1 MQPVSTQQATL
12 LFVED
17 NVDVLHYLDSQ
28 FNQQYN
34 ILKAQNGK
42 EALSLLE
49 LHKVHLIVSD
59 IMMPQMDGLELCQRI
74 KHSTQWG
81 HLPVILLTGK
91 TLPEQIS
98 EGYNAGADDYI
109 AKPYDIHLLRKRI
122 HNLLK
127 NREQIQKKFEK
138 ELKLES
144 FGIQTEK
151 DQSFFT
157 QYTNLIKANFSNPD
171 FNIDDICKELGISRA
186 NFYRKVKTQTG
197 LSPAEMLR
205 KLRLEVAAQMLRETE
220 LSIAEIQTKVAF
232 SNSGYFASCFK
243 QVYGMSP
250 KEYRNANKM

>member
-1 MQPVSTQQATL
+1 MSTVL
-12 LFVED
+12 VVED
-17 NVDVLHYLDSQ
+17 DYSTRLLTVANLRRDFDVVSAEDGNAALDVIYSRHVDV
-28 FNQQYN
+28 
-34 ILKAQNGK
+34 
-42 EALSLLE
+42 
-49 LHKVHLIVSD
+49 IVSD

-81 HLPVILLTGK
+81 HLPVILLTAK

-220 LSIAEIQTKVAF
+220 LSIAEIQTKVTF